1 MTYLKDF
8 RARIEENDYPG
19 FLKIWEEYCYNDEP
33 DAPEIKTIL
42 EEMKNCD
49 LVHQFG
55 SHVERAL
62 SQWREIKDTAIADEI
77 LQLIVDIQ
85 TTNSIE
91 LFEIVFN
98 HLKEKYGDDPHFHER
113 IRIIGMRSRKD
124 FQGAISHY
132 KLLKHLAKGK
142 FVFHTSG
149 WGACEVIDV
158 SLIREEVVLE
168 CDYVI
173 GQKHI
178 SFKNACKNL
187 IPISEDH
194 FLARR
199 FGNPDQFEQESK
211 KNPLATIHLLLKD
224 LGPKSAAEIKE
235 ELCELVI
242 PEKEWSR
249 WWQTARAKIRKDT
262 KIKSP
267 KSTKGAFLLRDED
280 VSHESLFYKEL
291 EKTPSVQSLVQ
302 MSYSFLKDFPESAK
316 NNEFKDALEKKLS
329 EILQE
334 EELSPSQKLE
344 ILFLIDEVTGS
355 KKYKRATELI
365 EQTKDLNNLISM
377 LI

>member
-173 GQKHI
+173 GQK
-178 SFKNACKNL
+178 
-187 IPISEDH
+187 D
-194 FLARR
+194 
-199 FGNPDQFEQESK
+199 SK
-211 KNPLATIHLLLKD
+211 KILSVAVYNHYKRLSSNLVDSNLSNAYSLL
-224 LGPKSAAEIKE
+224 
-235 ELCELVI
+235 
-242 PEKEWSR
+242 
-249 WWQTARAKIRKDT
+249 
-262 KIKSP
+262 
-267 KSTKGAFLLRDED
+267 
-280 VSHESLFYKEL
+280 SL
-291 EKTPSVQSLVQ
+291 
-302 MSYSFLKDFPESAK
+302 
-316 NNEFKDALEKKLS
+316 NAL
-329 EILQE
+329 
-334 EELSPSQKLE
+334 
-344 ILFLIDEVTGS
+344 LFLFCFF
-355 KKYKRATELI
+355 
-365 EQTKDLNNLISM
+365 ISYFFSFF
-377 LI
+377 